1 MLLFVC
7 FQVQTIL
14 KRKQEILEGYEND
27 MSNERKGLCC
37 RSLQED
43 LNLLMWDCAI
53 IIIIGTIKV
62 NLLLMSNKTLQ
73 LCLFFNIFI
82 KQSMQKQCNYD
93 MIIHTSW
100 KTNLSNQTTS
110 LLRPLWLGTN
120 GGLNSEVLLY
130 LKTTIIYVS
139 LSVCSCFLQHLT

>member
-82 KQSMQKQCNYD
+82 KQSM
-93 MIIHTSW
+93 
-100 KTNLSNQTTS
+100 
-110 LLRPLWLGTN
+110 
-120 GGLNSEVLLY
+120 
-130 LKTTIIYVS
+130 
-139 LSVCSCFLQHLT
+139 